1 MSDLKRDLKMLGIDS
16 RTVFPEVENIPDSI
30 IPSSSTQT
38 SRDDLRAICERAQLS
53 EKKSFEGEIK

>member
-1 MSDLKRDLKMLGIDS
+1 MLGIDS
-16 RTVFPEVENIPDSI
+16 GTVFPEVENIPDSI
-30 IPSSSTQT
+30 MPSSSTQT